1 MIHVASANFGFLL
14 DIFFNNFVIDLDFR
28 DSILN
33 DFCFFKIGTSN
44 WNGKKK
50 YIHIHTCILQN
61 MRTHSHIKR
70 HYTLVVFLKEYAYI
84 KNDNLITSNGLIKC
98 I

>member
-1 MIHVASANFGFLL
+1 MIHVASANFDLLL
-14 DIFFNNFVIDLDFR
+14 DIFFKNFVNGLDFR

-44 WNGKKK
+44 CNGKNI
-50 YIHIHTCILQN
+50 YTCILQN
-61 MRTHSHIKR
+61 MHAHLHIKR
-70 HYTLVVFLKEYAYI
+70 HYTLVVFLKELAYI
-84 KNDNLITSNGLIKC
+84 KNDNLLTSNGLIKC